1 MTTKNFPLPDLSLS
15 LRATQRDEFYKRGM
29 KTIGLGVDASNPSG
43 TTRLYQRAGMVVASE
58 FITYDKELRSAGDLE
73 ESKNRPAGRV

>member
-1 MTTKNFPLPDLSLS
+1 
-15 LRATQRDEFYKRGM
+15 
-29 KTIGLGVDASNPSG
+29 
-43 TTRLYQRAGMVVASE
+43 MVVASE